1 MAEEDSLSLSLSDG
15 VGLSLEEMKG
25 GGGAVVLDREL
36 SNPWL
41 HFHLSRPWLGCSSLY
56 PPAKDIIS
64 RRQLDLC
71 DNLLII
77 NNDHMIIINL
87 LLFMNTGI
95 VFSTALGALGVV
107 VL

>member
-1 MAEEDSLSLSLSDG
+1 MLIP
-15 VGLSLEEMKG
+15 VPT
-25 GGGAVVLDREL
+25 V
-36 SNPWL
+36 
-41 HFHLSRPWLGCSSLY
+41 
-56 PPAKDIIS
+56 KDIIS
-64 RRQLDLC
+64 RCQLDLC

-87 LLFMNTGI
+87 LLFMNTGN